1 MEKGNSHDGFP
12 KQRQIA
18 RLSSN
23 ILSIAAKLNLAGRL
37 LRRDQLS
44 YRRRF
49 SQSFQPN
56 NNIRKETLLLA
67 CILIT
72 AHNYVHAQHFICLS
86 NSRLA
91 LGIYEIHD
99 IHTDLNVLLPT
110 KQMSY
115 FHLTMPSRFASA
127 PHISFYDCIDMTSM
141 FV

>member
-1 MEKGNSHDGFP
+1 MMAFD

-23 ILSIAAKLNLAGRL
+23 ILSIAAKLNSACRL
-37 LRRDQLS
+37 LKRDQIS
-44 YRRRF
+44 YQRRC
-49 SQSFQPN
+49 SQPFQRN
-56 NNIRKETLLLA
+56 NNNRKETLLLA

-115 FHLTMPSRFASA
+115 FHLTMPS
-127 PHISFYDCIDMTSM
+127 
-141 FV
+141 